1 MDNKA
6 KLLETK
12 EQPKMTPEKLEGIN
26 SFMKEMDV
34 NSDGKITRE
43 EFIKYVFLDVFFG
56 QIPKFQERS
65 GGFVL

>member
-34 NSDGKITRE
+34 NSDGKIFKE
-43 EFIKYVFLDVFFG
+43 EFI
-56 QIPKFQERS
+56 R
-65 GGFVL
+65 

>member
-6 KLLETK
+6 KLLATK
-12 EQPKMTPEKLEGIN
+12 EQPNMTPEKLEGIS

-43 EFIKYVFLDVFFG
+43 EFIKYVL
-56 QIPKFQERS
+56 
-65 GGFVL
+65 

>member
-1 MDNKA
+1 MDKKA

-43 EFIKYVFLDVFFG
+43 EFIKYVF
-56 QIPKFQERS
+56 
-65 GGFVL
+65 